1 MISNQSAGS
10 FLSTYYVKS
19 PITIRGSE
27 RKFYMGVTNSNKELS
42 VTQINCGDSF
52 RIRLS
57 LTAAP
62 DITTN
67 PTDIV
72 LILDRSGSMQG
83 APLANLKNGAKAFID
98 IIDEATDGSEDGQI
112 GLGSR
117 IGIVSF
123 ATTATQDT
131 QLITSVSDLKD
142 AVDALTSDGLT
153 NHEDAFTKALD
164 LFDPAS
170 TNAKVMIMFT
180 DGVTTA
186 GGDPNTVATLAK
198 SQGIIIYCIGLSGNG
213 GIDVTALNAWS
224 SDPDSAYVAIT
235 PDDMELEELF
245 KDLARNIAN
254 TGATNVVITD
264 TVAPCFRIASIS
276 SPTKGSA
283 SMSGT
288 NTVTWTIDELGVTA
302 SEGAT
307 FEFTVTHIGPC
318 TGTVE
323 VNESISYDDSEGNI
337 VTFPSPTIEVDCGVD
352 VCPEGCP
359 IAVDLTVDGCTD
371 TVEFDA
377 GDLVMDSLG
386 CIVQLDVTLRSVCPN
401 KRVALAVMLSELDAL
416 DVEHKRGMKTLTIP
430 AHTSD
435 GCRDV
440 AVRCIKFVVP
450 EDLDV
455 SGNGSSG
462 CNERRFRARL
472 IANYVDYDYECCC
485 DTNTGACTCN
495 DGLLQTRFV
504 L

>member
-1 MISNQSAGS
+1 
-10 FLSTYYVKS
+10 
-19 PITIRGSE
+19 
-27 RKFYMGVTNSNKELS
+27 MGVTNSNKELS
-42 VTQINCGDSF
+42 VNEINCNGSF
-52 RIRLS
+52 KIKLS

-83 APLANLKNGAKAFID
+83 APLQSLKNGAKAFID
-98 IIDEATDGSEDGQI
+98 IIDEATDSSQDGQI
-112 GLGSR
+112 GLGSS

-123 ATTATQDT
+123 ADTATQDT
-131 QLITSVSDLKD
+131 QLITSVSELKD
-142 AVDALTSDGLT
+142 AVDALTSDGFT
-153 NHEDAFTKALD
+153 NHEDAFIKALD

-170 TNAKVMIMFT
+170 TNAKVMVMFT

-198 SQGIIIYCIGLSGNG
+198 SQGIIIYCIGLSSNG
-213 GIDVTALNAWS
+213 GIDVTALNAWA

-235 PDDMELEELF
+235 PDDAELEDLF
-245 KDLARNIAN
+245 EDLAKNISKP
-254 TGATNVVITD
+254 GATNVVITD
-264 TVAPCFRIASIS
+264 TVSPCFQITSIS

-283 SMSGT
+283 TTSGT

-307 FEFTVTHIGPC
+307 FEFTVAHIGPC
-318 TGTVE
+318 AGTIE
-323 VNESISYDDSEGNI
+323 VNESITYDDDEDNI
-337 VTFPSPTIEVDCGVD
+337 VTFPSPIIEVDCGVD

-359 IAVDLTVDGCTD
+359 VTVDLAIDGCTD

-386 CIVQLDVTLRSVCPN
+386 QILQLDVTLNSVCPN
-401 KRVALAVMLSELDAL
+401 RRVALAVMLNELDAF
-416 DVEHKRGMKTLTIP
+416 DVEHKRGLKTITIP
-430 AHTSD
+430 AHTRD

-440 AVRCIKFVVP
+440 TVRCIKFVLP

-455 SGNGSSG
+455 SGDTFSI
-462 CNERRFRARL
+462 CNERRFRARF
-472 IANYVDYDYECCC
+472 IANYVDYDFECCC
-485 DTNTGACTCN
+485 DA
-495 DGLLQTRFV
+495 DA
-504 L
+504 

>member
-1 MISNQSAGS
+1 
-10 FLSTYYVKS
+10 
-19 PITIRGSE
+19 
-27 RKFYMGVTNSNKELS
+27 MGVTNSNKELNVS
-42 VTQINCGDSF
+42 EITCGGSF
-52 RIRLS
+52 NIRLS

-83 APLANLKNGAKAFID
+83 APLANLKNGANAFID
-98 IIDEATDGSEDGQI
+98 IIDEATDGTQDGQI
-112 GLGSR
+112 GSGSR

-131 QLITSVSDLKD
+131 QLITDVADLKA
-142 AVDALTSDGLT
+142 AVDALTSDGST

-170 TNAKVMIMFT
+170 TNAKVMVMFT

-186 GGDPNTVATLAK
+186 GGNPNTVATLAK
-198 SQGIIIYCIGLSGNG
+198 SQGVIIYCIGLSGNG
-213 GIDVTALNAWS
+213 GIDVSALNAWA

-235 PDDMELEELF
+235 PDDAELEDLF
-245 KDLARNIAN
+245 EDLARNISN
-254 TGATNVVITD
+254 PGATNVVITD
-264 TVAPCFRIASIS
+264 TVATCFRITSIS

-283 SMSGT
+283 TLTGT
-288 NTVTWTIDELGVTA
+288 NTVRWNVDELGVTA

-307 FEFTVTHIGPC
+307 FEFAVEHIGPC
-318 TGTVE
+318 AGTVA
-323 VNESISYDDSEGNI
+323 VNESITYDDEEGNI
-337 VTFPSPTIEVDCGVD
+337 VTFPSPTVEVDCGID

-359 IAVDLTVDGCTD
+359 VTVDLTVDGCTD

-377 GDLVMDSLG
+377 GDLFMDSLG
-386 CIVQLDVTLRSVCPN
+386 RIVQLDVTLRNVCPN
-401 KRVALAVMLSELDAL
+401 RRVALAVMLNELDEQ
-416 DVEHKRGMKTLTIP
+416 DEEYKRGLKTMTIP
-430 AHTSD
+430 AHTRE

-440 AVRCIKFVVP
+440 TVHCIKFVLP

-455 SGNGSSG
+455 SGDAFSI

-472 IANYVDYDYECCC
+472 IANYVDYDFECCC
-485 DTNTGACTCN
+485 DTDTE
-495 DGLLQTRFV
+495 V
-504 L
+504 